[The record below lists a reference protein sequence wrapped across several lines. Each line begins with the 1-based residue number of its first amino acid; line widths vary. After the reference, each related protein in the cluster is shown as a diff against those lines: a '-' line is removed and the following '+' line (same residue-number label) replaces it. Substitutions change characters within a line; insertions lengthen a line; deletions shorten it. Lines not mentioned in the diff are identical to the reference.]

1 MFNKSLIG
9 LCLVLSLAACATSTA
24 PSAKPTVAASA
35 TTPVGCVGSTATRLP
50 VNPNDC
56 AGFGSSYTKQ
66 SLDQTGQ
73 PYAGDALRMLD
84 PSLSVHGGP

>member
-9 LCLVLSLAACATSTA
+9 FCLALSLGACASGPPPA
-24 PSAKPTVAASA
+24 AKPSAAVSG

-56 AGFGSSYTKQ
+56 AGFGSTYSKQ

-84 PSLSVHGGP
+84 PSLTVHGGP